1 MIAAGEGRCHRAD
14 TPRAGGGTHSAAQ
27 RAHRR
32 APRAARR
39 HEFAPRA
46 ADARIARH
54 LAGASLERRTGP
66 YGAVAQL
73 GERRVR
79 NAKVEGSIPFRST
92 ILVIFL
98 ATLAQASA
106 TMTPATVY

>member
-1 MIAAGEGRCHRAD
+1 MLGFTAEAKRGLN
-14 TPRAGGGTHSAAQ
+14 
-27 RAHRR
+27 
-32 APRAARR
+32 
-39 HEFAPRA
+39 
-46 ADARIARH
+46 RIC
-54 LAGASLERRTGP
+54 
-66 YGAVAQL
+66 
-73 GERRVR
+73 